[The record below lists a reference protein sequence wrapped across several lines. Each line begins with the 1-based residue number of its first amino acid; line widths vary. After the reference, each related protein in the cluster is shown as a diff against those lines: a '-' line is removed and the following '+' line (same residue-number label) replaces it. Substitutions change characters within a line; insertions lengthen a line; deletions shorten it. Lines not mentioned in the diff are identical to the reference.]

1 MLKEQIKTLA
11 TDALAQ
17 LALDLESGNS
27 QTLTAYL
34 KAMGRFHRYS
44 LHNALLIV
52 AQKPEAT
59 HVAGFGTWKK
69 LGRWVKKGEKG
80 ISILVPVR
88 YRRKDQKPL
97 VDEPEETVLGYMAG
111 YVWDI
116 SSTDGQ
122 DLPDFATIKGDPEF
136 YAQKLYQFGFD
147 QGIRIEYVPSLR
159 GAKGVSKGKHIQI
172 LDSLPPAEEFGVLAH
187 ELAHEM
193 LHRGEGRA
201 GTTVQMRE
209 LHAEA
214 VAYIVCSAVG
224 LETNTACADYIKLYS
239 GDAQALQES
248 MAQIH
253 QASGEILDYLL

>member
-17 LALDLESGNS
+17 LALDLEAGNS

-59 HVAGFGTWKK
+59 HVAGFATWKK

-97 VDEPEETVLGYMAG
+97 VDEPEETVIGYMAG

-116 SSTDGQ
+116 SQTDG
-122 DLPDFATIKGDPEF
+122 DELPEFATVEGDPMW
-136 YAQKLYQFGFD
+136 ALDQLKLFA
-147 QGIRIEYVPSLR
+147 IESMIMVEMVPQLN
-159 GAKGVSKGKHIQI
+159 GAKGVSKGSHIQI
-172 LDSLPPAEEFGVLAH
+172 LDNLSSAEEFGVLVHEIAH
-187 ELAHEM
+187 EL
-193 LHRGEGRA
+193 LHRGDRRPDLQ
-201 GTTVQMRE
+201 TRE
-209 LHAEA
+209 LEAEA
-214 VAYIVCSAVG
+214 VAFVVCSAVG
-224 LETNTACADYIKLYS
+224 LETNTACADYIRLYN
-239 GDAQALQES
+239 GDAQTLHES
-248 MAQIH
+248 MAHIH